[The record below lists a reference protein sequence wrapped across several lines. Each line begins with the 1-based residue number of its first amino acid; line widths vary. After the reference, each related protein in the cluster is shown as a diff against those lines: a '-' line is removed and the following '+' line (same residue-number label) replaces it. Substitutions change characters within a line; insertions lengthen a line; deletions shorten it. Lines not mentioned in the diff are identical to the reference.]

1 MCAGG
6 KWSNRSFKTKEN
18 TAQLGEW
25 GYFPCNCGQA
35 RSFAYIGGGR
45 FQDDCGRSILALK
58 LWKSSIYSG
67 VCVCVCVKHILP
79 TSGTKKKKQQ
89 LELENFVF
97 LFALYL
103 MIIDN
108 TADSDLL
115 RKKQNKTLWN
125 VLAHLLLRKWNTYG
139 KEEEEKT
146 MTDGRQTTLC
156 DGHTWP
162 QLFLHLGCCCPLVSF
177 V

>member
-35 RSFAYIGGGR
+35 RSFAYIGGR
-45 FQDDCGRSILALK
+45 SFSRWLRSIDFDPKALK
-58 LWKSSIYSG
+58 IRG
-67 VCVCVCVKHILP
+67 VCVCVCETYPAHFWN
-79 TSGTKKKKQQ
+79 KKKKQQ

-108 TADSDLL
+108 NGGQRSFEKKTKQDSVECFGASTSQKMKHIRERRRRKNNDGWPSNHVVWWTHLAPIIPPFGVLL
-115 RKKQNKTLWN
+115 S
-125 VLAHLLLRKWNTYG
+125 
-139 KEEEEKT
+139 
-146 MTDGRQTTLC
+146 
-156 DGHTWP
+156 
-162 QLFLHLGCCCPLVSF
+162 VSF
-177 V
+177 FRINR

>member
-1 MCAGG
+1 M
-6 KWSNRSFKTKEN
+6 
-18 TAQLGEW
+18 
-25 GYFPCNCGQA
+25 
-35 RSFAYIGGGR
+35 
-45 FQDDCGRSILALK
+45 
-58 LWKSSIYSG
+58 
-67 VCVCVCVKHILP
+67 CVCEHILP
-79 TSGTKKKKQQ
+79 TSGTKKKQQ

-115 RKKQNKTLWN
+115 RKTKQDSVECFGASTSQKMK
-125 VLAHLLLRKWNTYG
+125 HIR
-139 KEEEEKT
+139 ERRR

>member
-45 FQDDCGRSILALK
+45 FQDDCGRSNLALK

-79 TSGTKKKKQQ
+79 TSGTKKQQ
-89 LELENFVF
+89 LKLENFVF

-115 RKKQNKTLWN
+115 RKTKQDSVECFGASTSQKMKHIRETRRRRNNDGWPSNHVVWWTHLAPIIPPFG
-125 VLAHLLLRKWNTYG
+125 VLLS
-139 KEEEEKT
+139 
-146 MTDGRQTTLC
+146 
-156 DGHTWP
+156 
-162 QLFLHLGCCCPLVSF
+162 VSF
-177 V
+177 FRINR